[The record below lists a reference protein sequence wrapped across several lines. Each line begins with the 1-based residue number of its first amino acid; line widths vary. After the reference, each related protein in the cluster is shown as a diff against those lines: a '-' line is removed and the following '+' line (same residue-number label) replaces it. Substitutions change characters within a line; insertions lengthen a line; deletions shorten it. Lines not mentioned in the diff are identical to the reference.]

1 MNVQQYHKLIQ
12 DPCLLNKDTLK
23 DIEDLVKNF
32 PMVENFRILL
42 ALNLL
47 ILDDYRYDDALTNAA
62 IYSSDRKRLKEWV
75 DYILKSL
82 SDDEEKY
89 DVESL
94 EVEPDDKENVNTQK
108 ETIEKESEEEI
119 PGISESTELIPGK
132 DAQTHSIAEKEISE
146 PIEELKPKKPLEETD
161 TKDIE
166 DVEAEKKNIR
176 SKKELLKLVR
186 KRLNEIEAE
195 KTRKEEVKNKEDD
208 DLAVKTQLIDRFI
221 EQEPSISRPDKNEFF
236 DPQNEAAEST
246 IDEDDFF
253 VTETLAQIHTQQG
266 NLRKAEEIY
275 RKLIL
280 KNPEKS
286 SYFAAQIEKLT
297 KK

>member
-1 MNVQQYHKLIQ
+1 MNVQQYHRLIRN
-12 DPCLLNKDTLK
+12 PALLNKDTLK
-23 DIEDLVKNF
+23 EIEDLVKNF

-47 ILDDYRYDDALTNAA
+47 ILDDYRYDAAITNAA

-75 DYILKSL
+75 DYILSSL
-82 SDDEEKY
+82 NQVK
-89 DVESL
+89 
-94 EVEPDDKENVNTQK
+94 
-108 ETIEKESEEEI
+108 EEI
-119 PGISESTELIPGK
+119 KTGPLT
-132 DAQTHSIAEKEISE
+132 DE
-146 PIEELKPKKPLEETD
+146 PINEETD
-161 TKDIE
+161 TMEKVLEEVKQEEKEVVVKDPEEVTEKPVQAEFVEQSVDTQEPETTNIE
-166 DVEAEKKNIR
+166 TEKKNIR
-176 SKKELLKLVR
+176 SKKELLRLVR
-186 KRLNEIEAE
+186 KRLDEIEAE
-195 KTRKEEVKNKEDD
+195 KTREKEIKPEKDD
-208 DLAVKTQLIDRFI
+208 QTINARLIDRFI

-236 DPQNEAAEST
+236 DPQNEAMESA

-266 NLRKAEEIY
+266 NLKKAKEIY